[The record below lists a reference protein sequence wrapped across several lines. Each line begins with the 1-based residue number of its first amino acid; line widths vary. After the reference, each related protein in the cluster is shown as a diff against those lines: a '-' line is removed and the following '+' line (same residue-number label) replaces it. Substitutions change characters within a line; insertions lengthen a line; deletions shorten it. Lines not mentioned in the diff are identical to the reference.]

1 MVYSYQEFISR
12 NWIFINKDLQT
23 KISKTKLFFAGC
35 GLGSVIAETA
45 VRTGFLEFLLADG
58 DKVKFSNLNRQIFTT
73 IDIGKNKAEVTA
85 ALLKKINPLIE
96 TKVINFF
103 IKLSDVHEGL
113 INDYD
118 YIINT
123 LDVNKTFFELNKEA
137 INRDKTVLV
146 PLNIGFGSFLMVF
159 TKNSKKIEEIVN
171 TEKIKNDLD
180 FFNELIRKLDTSKL
194 PNYISSSLQFIFDE
208 IKNKGISPQLG
219 IAANVTASLTIL
231 TIIKLIAGQSVPLS
245 PTPILIDLFEH
256 Q

>member
-1 MVYSYQEFISR
+1 MNYSYRELISR

-23 KISKTKLFFAGC
+23 KINKTKLFFAGC

-45 VRTGFLEFLLADG
+45 ARTGFLEFLLADG
-58 DKVKFSNLNRQIFTT
+58 DKVESSNFNRQIFTT
-73 IDIGKNKAEVTA
+73 IDIGENKAEVTA
-85 ALLKKINPLIE
+85 AFLKKINPSIK
-96 TKVINFF
+96 TKVANSFLGPSD
-103 IKLSDVHEGL
+103 IKKGL

-123 LDVNKTFFELNKEA
+123 LDVNETFFELNREA
-137 INRDKTVLV
+137 FNRGKVVLM

-159 TKNSKKIEEIVN
+159 TKNSKKIEEIIN

-180 FFNELIRKLDTSKL
+180 FFKELTQKLDTSKL
-194 PNYISSSLQFIFDE
+194 PGYISSNLQFIFSE

-219 IAANVTASLTIL
+219 IATNITASLTIV
-231 TIIKLIAGQSVPLS
+231 TIIKLIAGQFVPLS

-256 Q
+256 K